1 MLVASSSPVKFS
13 EIVFPV
19 WNFEQSL
26 KFVPQKQFLSRCESL
41 EIELFHRELSRRTRA
56 NSLSEFHTNS
66 LKYTATIEEVILT
79 AIDYFECGE
88 RNTELCAITAPSY
101 KQANKLSQ
109 LQKTELN
116 LLTVTFLA
124 ILK

>member
-1 MLVASSSPVKFS
+1 VEFRAKFEVRTTKTIS
-13 EIVFPV
+13 
-19 WNFEQSL
+19 N
-26 KFVPQKQFLSRCESL
+26 SRCESL
-41 EIELFHRELSRRTRA
+41 EIELFHRKLSSRTRA

-109 LQKTELN
+109 LQKTQLN

-124 ILK
+124 IFKGIELNFR